1 MGIKRLLTVGAALMA
16 LGSST
21 HVGGKPAVARHVDAS
36 EVMEIVAKQKGKI
49 VLLNFWATWCP
60 PCVRE
65 FPALVEVE
73 KAYRDRGVAV
83 ISVSADSPHKV
94 EKELL
99 PFLEKQRP
107 EFEVYIKKDGD
118 IVTFTRIIDPDWKGT
133 LPSTFFYDRRGKP
146 YVKRYSE
153 MTRQEM
159 EKILNALLEEPV
171 P

>member
-1 MGIKRLLTVGAALMA
+1 MGIKRLLAVGAAILA
-16 LGSST
+16 LGSGAQVS
-21 HVGGKPAVARHVDAS
+21 AESEVARHVDAS
-36 EVMEIVAKQKGKI
+36 DVMELVAGQKGKI

-65 FPALVEVE
+65 FPELVEVE
-73 KAYRDRGVAV
+73 KAYRDRGVTV
-83 ISVSADSPHKV
+83 ISVSADSPDKV

-99 PFLEKQRP
+99 PFLEKHRP
-107 EFEVYIKKDGD
+107 EFEVYIRKAGD
-118 IVTFTRIIDPDWKGT
+118 SVTFTRVIDPDWKGT

-153 MTRQEM
+153 MTRPEM
-159 EKILNALLEEPV
+159 EKILEALLEEPV